1 MAYTDYAF
9 YKNEYHGDVVPETDF
24 PKYADRASDR
34 VDEITFDR
42 LADGLSSDSRANKKV
57 QKAVC
62 SVAEALYQIDS
73 VKKRFNKSLHSCCS
87 PFLVLSF
94 DVSVTGTAGCR
105 IGSQA
110 TLSP

>member
-1 MAYTDYAF
+1 MNRYKKLIKNTALITVGNFASKLLTFFLLPLYTAILTTA
-9 YKNEYHGDVVPETDF
+9 EYGV
-24 PKYADRASDR
+24 AD
-34 VDEITFDR
+34 
-42 LADGLSSDSRANKKV
+42 L
-57 QKAVC
+57 
-62 SVAEALYQIDS
+62 IDS

-94 DVSVTGTAGCR
+94 DVSATGTAGCR